1 MGEQAGQFRL
11 RPVLDLGTPTRLFH
25 PPGLAF
31 RLKVKE
37 FVMDFVEYPISN
49 GRFTC
54 KVDVDD
60 VKMLDEYKWFAV
72 KMNGKKIYAARRSA
86 ERKQILMHRQI
97 MQVTDKGKCV
107 DHINGDS
114 MDNRKSNLRLCT
126 QGENMRNYRNAWG
139 KEGIRGIRQ
148 TRTGKFRARIKLNRK
163 HYEIGTF
170 DTQHDASV
178 AYAFASS
185 LLHGEF
191 GSLPGHEKFLT
202 DNEADET

>member
-25 PPGLAF
+25 PPGLVF

-37 FVMDFVEYPISN
+37 LVMSVLIPVS
-49 GRFTC
+49 GGKAFT
-54 KVDVDD
+54 KVDKEDAERVSEFKWCFNKISKKKYAHRRLPKADGGKMIKLHRFIMGVDD
-60 VKMLDEYKWFAV
+60 
-72 KMNGKKIYAARRSA
+72 RS
-86 ERKQILMHRQI
+86 
-97 MQVTDKGKCV
+97 VCV
-107 DHINGDS
+107 DHINGDPL
-114 MDNRKSNLRLCT
+114 DNRKSNLRVCT
-126 QGENMRNYRNAWG
+126 QGENLRNYRNAWG

-170 DTQHDASV
+170 DTQHDASI

-202 DNEADET
+202 DNEA